1 MRVLNRVVA
10 DGDVI
15 IDDVLKSID
24 ITLDGDINTGRVA
37 DLQAEIDAKQ
47 RQMLTLMS
55 GKNGSIQAAEI
66 QAKTMAI
73 MEEIVNLTR
82 EKEEIEQKITAYE
95 HNIERVAQLK
105 ELISKEKLLQ
115 EFNREI
121 FRTMVEKVI
130 IDGNEATFHFN
141 GELKITEIVE
151 NK

>member
-1 MRVLNRVVA
+1 
-10 DGDVI
+10 
-15 IDDVLKSID
+15 
-24 ITLDGDINTGRVA
+24 
-37 DLQAEIDAKQ
+37 
-47 RQMLTLMS
+47 
-55 GKNGSIQAAEI
+55 
-66 QAKTMAI
+66 MAI

-151 NK
+151 SK